1 MITTLIYSLLAL
13 DQTLAQLA
21 AEYGPWLYALL
32 FLVIFAETGLV
43 VFPFLPGDSILFI
56 AGTIVAVANL
66 NIHVLALVLVIAA
79 ILGDSV
85 NYAVGHYI
93 GPRVFHEPES
103 RWFKRQYLLRTQAFY
118 DKYGGITIIIGRFV
132 PIIRTFAPFLA
143 GVAGMTYPRF
153 LSYNVVGAFA
163 WITSLVY
170 AGYLFGNIPW
180 VKDNLSFIVIAI
192 VVVSLIPAVTT
203 FVKAR
208 PPRRGL
214 PSSHR
219 DRPQGAHDRRRG
231 ERAPAAATSSRA
243 PCGRWRRRDCAARS
257 SR

>member
-1 MITTLIYSLLAL
+1 MITTLVYSLLAL
-13 DQTLAQLA
+13 DQTIAQLA
-21 AEYGPWLYALL
+21 SEYGPWLYGVL

-56 AGTIVAVANL
+56 AGTVVAVADL
-66 NIHVLALVLVIAA
+66 NIHILALVLVVAA
-79 ILGDSV
+79 IFGDSV

-153 LSYNVVGAFA
+153 LSYNIVGGVA

-180 VKDNLSFIVIAI
+180 VKENLTYIVLAI
-192 VVVSLIPAVTT
+192 VVVSLIPAVST
-203 FVKAR
+203 FIKE
-208 PPRRGL
+208 RRAQR
-214 PSSHR
+214 H
-219 DRPQGAHDRRRG
+219 
-231 ERAPAAATSSRA
+231 
-243 PCGRWRRRDCAARS
+243 
-257 SR
+257 